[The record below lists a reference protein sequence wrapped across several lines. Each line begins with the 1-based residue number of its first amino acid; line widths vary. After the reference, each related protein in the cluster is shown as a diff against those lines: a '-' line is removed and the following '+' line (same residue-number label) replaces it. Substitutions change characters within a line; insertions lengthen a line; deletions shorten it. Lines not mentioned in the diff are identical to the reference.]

1 MLKENYTSIHGKL
14 IKCLSDLSDKQL
26 KSLHRA
32 VHYGIKGHF
41 SKQISVDIPLSEDDI
56 LKYIFEWSS
65 PLDVRLIAEAAEA
78 IGETEALKE
87 FLSDHNRDVVKFATE
102 LLGNL
107 PKERAVLPV
116 DDNHAH
122 LGIKVNRDPD
132 DYMLAELFR
141 LQLYLTEILGINRV
155 LFEGFAVGCTMVMFQ
170 LIKEAAVMIAPIL
183 LSHVCQLREFG
194 VEKAI
199 VFGYFAIDVQLGTL
213 HVPSV
218 STSLH
223 VCKAIN
229 IILNLG
235 QLMTVPYLYL
245 LPPTC
250 ILYWVVYPT
259 KSVYGPL

>member
-1 MLKENYTSIHGKL
+1 ME
-14 IKCLSDLSDKQL
+14 LSDKQL

-32 VHYGIKGHF
+32 VRTGIKGHF
-41 SKQISVDIPLSEDDI
+41 SKQIPVDIPLSEDDI
-56 LKYIFEWSS
+56 LDYIFEWSS
-65 PLDVRLIAEAAEA
+65 PLDVRLISEAAEA

-87 FLSDHNRDVVKFATE
+87 FLSDHKFNVVKFATE

-107 PKERAVLPV
+107 PKERAVLHA

-122 LGIKVNRDPD
+122 LGIKVNRDPH

-141 LQLYLTEILGINRV
+141 LQFYLTETLGIDRV
-155 LFEGFAVGCTMVMFQ
+155 LFEGFAEGCTMVMFR
-170 LIKEAAVMIAPIL
+170 LMKEAAVMIAPIL

-223 VCKAIN
+223 VCKTIN
-229 IILNLG
+229 IILNLC